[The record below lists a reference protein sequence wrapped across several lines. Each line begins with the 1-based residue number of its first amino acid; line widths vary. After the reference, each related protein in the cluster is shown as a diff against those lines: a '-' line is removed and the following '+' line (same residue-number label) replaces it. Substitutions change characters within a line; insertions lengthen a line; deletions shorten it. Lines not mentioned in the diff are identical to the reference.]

1 MRGRLGHVA
10 QVYFRVLYFLPKR
23 KMRNFYTEV
32 NFVNKQTRIETN
44 EQRISD
50 ALIQKASGGGREVW
64 ADEPMDVLCIRRRR
78 RTLLIYFL
86 GDHTL

>member
-32 NFVNKQTRIETN
+32 NFVNKKEQTRIETN

-50 ALIQKASGGGREVW
+50 AL
-64 ADEPMDVLCIRRRR
+64 
-78 RTLLIYFL
+78 
-86 GDHTL
+86 